1 MIPHCDPVDPDSE
14 AIDLRVHDAVPAK
27 EQALESVASA
37 ARDVIAA
44 ETVRDGMIKL
54 AVTTHGASLR
64 EVSQAAGLAPVAIKR
79 ILRQQLAGELA

>member
-14 AIDLRVHDAVPAK
+14 AIDLRLHDAFPSK

-37 ARDVIAA
+37 ARGVIAA
-44 ETVRDGMIKL
+44 ETVRDRMIKR
-54 AVTTHGASLR
+54 AVTEHGASLR
-64 EVSQAAGLAPVAIKR
+64 EVSHAAGLTPVAIKR

>member
-1 MIPHCDPVDPDSE
+1 
-14 AIDLRVHDAVPAK
+14 
-27 EQALESVASA
+27 
-37 ARDVIAA
+37 
-44 ETVRDGMIKL
+44 MIKL